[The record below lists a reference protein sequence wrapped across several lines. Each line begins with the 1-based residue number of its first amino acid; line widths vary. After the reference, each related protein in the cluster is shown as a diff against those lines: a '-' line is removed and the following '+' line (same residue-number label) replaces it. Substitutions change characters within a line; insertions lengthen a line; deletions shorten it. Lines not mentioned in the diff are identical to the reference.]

1 MISVLLLGFLMGF
14 RHALEAD
21 HILAVATLVES
32 KNSGEAMKQG
42 LVWGIGHTLT
52 LLVFGAVFV
61 SFDFLITESA
71 SHILELIVGLM
82 LVILGIDLLRKIY
95 NDRIHLHPHRH
106 ADGINH
112 LHFHA
117 HPTSGNSTTNRS
129 NHNHSHSHSHSHIGS
144 FPIRALLIGFMHG
157 LAGSSV
163 LIILTLKTI
172 HSPLTGLIYILLF
185 GLGSIASMALTS
197 AVIAIPV
204 RQSMKGSQWLY
215 GGFRSAIATF
225 TLIFGVY
232 IVYDSGVAGGLLIL

>member
-1 MISVLLLGFLMGF
+1 MISVLLLGFLMGI

-52 LLVFGAVFV
+52 LLVLGAVFI
-61 SFDFLITESA
+61 SFDFLITEST
-71 SHILELIVGLM
+71 SHILELIVGIM

-95 NDRIHLHPHRH
+95 NDRIHLHPHKH
-106 ADGINH
+106 ANGINH

-117 HPTSGNSTTNRS
+117 HPTSGNSTNNRS
-129 NHNHSHSHSHSHIGS
+129 HQSHSHSHIGS

-172 HSPLTGLIYILLF
+172 HSPLTGLIYILLLC
-185 GLGSIASMALTS
+185 LGSIVSMALTS

-204 RQSMKGSQWLY
+204 RQTMKKSQWLY

-225 TLIFGVY
+225 TLIFGMY
-232 IVYDSGVAGGLLIL
+232 IVYDSGVASGLLIL

>member
-1 MISVLLLGFLMGF
+1 MISVLLLGFLMGI

-52 LLVFGAVFV
+52 LLVLGAVFI

-71 SHILELIVGLM
+71 SHILELIVGIM

-95 NDRIHLHPHRH
+95 NDRIHLHPHKH
-106 ADGINH
+106 ANGINH
-112 LHFHA
+112 LHFHV
-117 HPTSGNSTTNRS
+117 HPTSGNSTNNRS
-129 NHNHSHSHSHSHIGS
+129 HQSHSHSHIGS

-185 GLGSIASMALTS
+185 GLGSIVSMALTS
-197 AVIAIPV
+197 VVIAIPV
-204 RQSMKGSQWLY
+204 RQTMKKSQWLY

-225 TLIFGVY
+225 TLIFGMY
-232 IVYDSGVAGGLLIL
+232 IVYDSGVASGLLIL